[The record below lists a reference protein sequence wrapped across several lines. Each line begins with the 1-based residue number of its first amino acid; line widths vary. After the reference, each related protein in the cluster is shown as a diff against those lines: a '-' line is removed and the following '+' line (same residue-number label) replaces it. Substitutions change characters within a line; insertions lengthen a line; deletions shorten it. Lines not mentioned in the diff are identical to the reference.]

1 MKHKNDDLQ
10 ASRTRIIIRS
20 LAKNERSKKTMKRLF
35 IIAPVALCV
44 LVLMPVGIHAQ
55 SVQAAGEQPPIA
67 QPLVREGDLA
77 VKLADAL
84 KLGTATSE
92 AEAENMLG
100 KAGITPRNG
109 WIADYPVTPDVIGEL
124 TKSISDAAESKS
136 LKMGKAEALQAFQDA
151 TAGVNLAVRG
161 GAPEKTA
168 QSGPSNITAPDNTVI
183 NNYYYDQGPPVVT
196 YYSPPP
202 DYIYLYAWVP
212 YPFWGW
218 NFWFPGFYILT
229 DFHRV
234 VHFHDRVEV
243 ISNHFVDHR
252 TNRVVRIDPLRRFN
266 GRTYAGI
273 GAPHDARRFISP
285 GVRGGNTT
293 IFRGSRERAMTG
305 GRRTYPPSSRGGREG
320 RQPSRGNRTPSGE
333 RREH

>member
-1 MKHKNDDLQ
+1 
-10 ASRTRIIIRS
+10 
-20 LAKNERSKKTMKRLF
+20 MKRLF
-35 IIAPVALCV
+35 IITPVALCV

-55 SVQAAGEQPPIA
+55 SVQAGEQPPIA

-84 KLGTATSE
+84 KLGKAASE
-92 AEAENMLG
+92 AEAESLLG
-100 KAGITPRNG
+100 NAGITPRNG
-109 WIADYPVTPDVIGEL
+109 WIADYPVTPDIIGEL
-124 TKSISDAAESKS
+124 TQSISVAAESKS
-136 LKMGKAEALQAFQDA
+136 LKMGKGEALQAFQDV
-151 TAGVNLAVRG
+151 TGGDNLAVRG
-161 GAPEKTA
+161 GAPGQSA
-168 QSGPSNITAPDNTVI
+168 QTGLSSITAPDNDVI
-183 NNYYYDQGPPVVT
+183 NNYYDEQGPPAVT

-202 DYIYLYAWVP
+202 DYVYLYAWVP

-234 VHFHDRVEV
+234 VHIHGRVEV

-266 GRTYAGI
+266 GRTFAGI

-285 GVRGGNTT
+285 GVRGENET
-293 IFRGSRERAMTG
+293 IFRGARERAMTE
-305 GRRTYPPSSRGGREG
+305 GRRTYPQTFRGAREG
-320 RQPSRGNRTPSGE
+320 RQPSGGNRRPSGE
-333 RREH
+333 RRERP